1 MESAG
6 GSVPL
11 EYKGRELRGELLD
24 VGAGPVLLDHHRIHA
39 TMSWKGRR
47 VVLVAYT
54 VRGLEKL
61 SSEDRETLR
70 FRLPETSCSLED
82 SPPSEGVE
90 LQVPLAVEF
99 PLSPAKLRERYQLG
113 PILGQAP
120 PLQHRDASRESAAGS
135 LWVEPR
141 VCVSGSPEV
150 EPSILCYDI
159 LHEAGE
165 DLLDLGIQREIAEL
179 ILGGCFRGVSA
190 GPVCSSFSC
199 AVTPSWRSKEFPAG
213 RPGLK
218 TCQADKVRRGNAM
231 LEFILNVVV
240 LCERLEI
247 VYIIENPLN
256 SWMWAEPAWGGCK
269 SRGGSWDFIC
279 DYCVFGTAWKKP
291 TRFRTNGQLGGQRL
305 RCSRNHRH
313 LALRGRVAGRG
324 ISATKL
330 AEPYPRR
337 LCVLLAQA
345 LAQDAKWIADKRPL
359 DISRCAKCSN
369 CRIGEAQNPGP
380 GRRAPR
386 PDVQPQDIQLVQPA
400 TAALQNSVWAKF
412 LLSVKAGTDD
422 DGVAHAT
429 ANPELLVE
437 LLCAYGQVRYSS
449 GAPLQHYRQLLA
461 TAQRRIPQ
469 CKPLLK
475 PGWETPTRW
484 ERLEPTQHRPPLP
497 EPIFEAMC
505 SLTLGLGWCRWA
517 CVTLIGFYGCCR
529 IGEVLRATRAWTFLL
544 TSRTSSSASV
554 EIFRDMRVFSTEA
567 LQCTESGGTFCL
579 SG

>member
-1 MESAG
+1 
-6 GSVPL
+6 
-11 EYKGRELRGELLD
+11 
-24 VGAGPVLLDHHRIHA
+24 
-39 TMSWKGRR
+39 MSWKGRR

-61 SSEDRETLR
+61 SSEDRETLHCLG
-70 FRLPETSCSLED
+70 FRLPETSCHFED
-82 SPPSEGVE
+82 SLPRDGVE
-90 LQVPLAVEF
+90 LRVPPAVEF

-113 PILGQAP
+113 PILGHAL
-120 PLQHRDASRESAAGS
+120 PLQHHDASRESAAGS
-135 LWVEPR
+135 LRVEPR

-150 EPSILCYDI
+150 EPSRLPGDEIFRRFQAPRLGLEPVSFSLSGPAFDLLCKLPPGRFVFSQCFPDLRSALLSGQGWLDLFSGSRGLPKELVRAAPCWVLCYDI

-165 DLLDLGIQREIAEL
+165 DLLNLGIQREIAEL

-199 AVTPSWRSKEFPAG
+199 AVTPNWRSKEFPAG

-218 TCQADKVRRGNAM
+218 TSQADKVRRGNAM

-256 SWMWAEPAWGGCK
+256 SWLWAQPAWEGCK

-291 TRFRTNGQLGGQRL
+291 TRFRTNGQLGGQRM
-305 RCSRNHRH
+305 RCSRDHRH
-313 LALRGRVAGRG
+313 LVLRGRVAGKG
-324 ISATKL
+324 ISASKL

-359 DISRCAKCSN
+359 DISRCAKCTN

-386 PDVQPQDIQLVQPA
+386 PDVQLQDIQLVQPA

-412 LLSVKAGTDD
+412 LLWVKGGTDD

-437 LLCAYGQVRYSS
+437 LLCAYGQVLYSS

-469 CKPLLK
+469 CK
-475 PGWETPTRW
+475 TSA
-484 ERLEPTQHRPPLP
+484 
-497 EPIFEAMC
+497 EAW
-505 SLTLGLGWCRWA
+505 LGNP
-517 CVTLIGFYGCCR
+517 Y
-529 IGEVLRATRAWTFLL
+529 E
-544 TSRTSSSASV
+544 
-554 EIFRDMRVFSTEA
+554 M
-567 LQCTESGGTFCL
+567 GTFGAHSAPPAITGTNLRGYVQPRLRVRLVQMGVCHAHRFL
-579 SG
+579 RVL